1 VLLTISTTRQPA
13 TDRAFLLHKNPR
25 RHRVNTGRRRV
36 AAFGGRPHRRWSSAG
51 RAALVVSAAAAALA
65 AAGCTGTGS
74 PGSVTSP
81 GSPTSSTS
89 AAARH
94 PSATPTPTPAPT
106 PIPSAPPLAGKIVG
120 IDPGH
125 NGGNFTDPGAI
136 AQQIWNGAEWEAC
149 DTTGTT
155 TDGGYTEAQFNFN
168 VAEYLRADLRRD
180 GARVIMTRTSNTGVG
195 PCVNRRAEI
204 INAAHADVAVD
215 IHADGAAASGRGF
228 TILEPVADGP
238 NDAVIAASQRF
249 GGDVR
254 QAMLAETT
262 MPESNYEG
270 SGGIMPR
277 DDLAGLNLT
286 TVPKVLIEC
295 GNMRNAIDAGLL
307 VTARFQQ
314 QVASALTAAIVRYL
328 RPA

>member
-1 VLLTISTTRQPA
+1 MLLTISTTR
-13 TDRAFLLHKNPR
+13 
-25 RHRVNTGRRRV
+25 
-36 AAFGGRPHRRWSSAG
+36 
-51 RAALVVSAAAAALA
+51 AALVLA
-65 AAGCTGTGS
+65 AATVALVVTGCAGAGSSGSAAPSGS
-74 PGSVTSP
+74 PVSP
-81 GSPTSSTS
+81 ASPSASDTS
-89 AAARH
+89 AT
-94 PSATPTPTPAPT
+94 PSPTPTP
-106 PIPSAPPLAGKIVG
+106 IVSAPPLAGKIVG

-125 NGGNFTDPGAI
+125 NGGNFTDPDAI
-136 AQQIWNGAEWEAC
+136 ARQIWNGAEWEAC

-168 VAEYLRADLRRD
+168 VAKYLRADLLRD

-228 TILEPVADGP
+228 TILEPVAVGP
-238 NDAVIAASQRF
+238 NNAVIGASQRF

-254 QAMLAETT
+254 QAMLADTA

-270 SGGIMPR
+270 VDGIMPR
-277 DDLAGLNLT
+277 NDLAGLNLT

-295 GNMRNAIDAGLL
+295 GNMRSAVDASLL
-307 VTARFQQ
+307 VTARFQRR
-314 QVASALTAAIVRYL
+314 VASALTAAIEAFL
-328 RPA
+328 RSA

>member
-13 TDRAFLLHKNPR
+13 TDRAFLPHKNPS
-25 RHRVNTGRRRV
+25 RHRVNPSGHRG
-36 AAFGGRPHRRWSSAG
+36 ADFGGRPHRRWLSAG
-51 RAALVVSAAAAALA
+51 RAALVVSAAATALA

-74 PGSVTSP
+74 SGSAASSGP
-81 GSPTSSTS
+81 PTSSTS

-94 PSATPTPTPAPT
+94 PSATPTPTPT
-106 PIPSAPPLAGKIVG
+106 PSVSAPPLAGKIVG

-125 NGGNFTDPGAI
+125 NGGNFTDPDAI
-136 AQQIWNGAEWEAC
+136 ARQIWNGAEWEAC

-155 TDGGYTEAQFNFN
+155 TDGGYTEAQFNFS
-168 VAEYLRADLRRD
+168 VATYLRADLRRD

-295 GNMRNAIDAGLL
+295 GNMRNAVDASLL

>member
-1 VLLTISTTRQPA
+1 MLLTISTAR
-13 TDRAFLLHKNPR
+13 PR
-25 RHRVNTGRRRV
+25 RGW
-36 AAFGGRPHRRWSSAG
+36 ASAG
-51 RAALVVSAAAAALA
+51 RATLVAAAVAAAAAVTGCAGAGSSLPA
-65 AAGCTGTGS
+65 ASSGS
-74 PGSVTSP
+74 PVTPASP
-81 GSPTSSTS
+81 S
-89 AAARH
+89 ARH
-94 PSATPTPTPAPT
+94 PSATPSPTVST
-106 PIPSAPPLAGKIVG
+106 PPLAGKIVG

-125 NGGNFTDPGAI
+125 NGGNFTDPDAI

-155 TDGGYTEAQFNFN
+155 TDAGYTEAQFTFN
-168 VAEYLRADLRRD
+168 VARYLRSDLLRD
-180 GARVIMTRTSNTGVG
+180 GARVIMTRTSNSGVG

-228 TILEPVADGP
+228 TILEPVAVGP
-238 NDAVIAASQRF
+238 NDAVIGASQRF

-254 QAMLAETT
+254 QAMLAETA

-270 SGGIMPR
+270 VNGIMPR

-295 GNMRNAIDAGLL
+295 GNMRNAVDASLL

-314 QVASALTAAIVRYL
+314 RVASALTAAIAAFL